1 MRKIVGVNIEMI
13 GGCGNMA
20 MKNRFAAAQGYH
32 PAVSYYALS
41 GLREENSC
49 RCRGAALF
57 VIV

>member
-32 PAVSYYALS
+32 P
-41 GLREENSC
+41 
-49 RCRGAALF
+49 
-57 VIV
+57 